1 MAISKES
8 VFFILLSGFAA
19 VSLAGPTDCFVP
31 NGTDRNDGSDVKA
44 NSIAYTPCD
53 QRAPFSMCCRYGAD
67 DCLDNGLCQG
77 YGADGSRPI
86 WRESCT
92 DPTWTSPYCLKL
104 CVRGQTTT
112 GFDYEDGDV
121 TVHECADGGFCCGQN
136 NDTCCGT
143 SEAQYIVNGQVTNVD
158 PKSTTTSSSSSSSST
173 SSSTPAPIGQGSPA
187 PPTPQSNTDGGTN
200 IGAIAGGVIGG
211 VVALAIIAA
220 AIWFF
225 KGRRKHQVPD
235 AQQQPHHAQDAYY
248 PPPKS
253 PAPPQ
258 YHVQPG
264 LHEVQGGSDGL
275 DTSQLDGQEKYE
287 IGHQK
292 RDRMGRQELE

>member
-8 VFFILLSGFAA
+8 VFFVLLSAFAPF
-19 VSLAGPTDCFVP
+19 SLAGPTDCFVP
-31 NGTDRNDGSDVKA
+31 NGTDRNDASDVRA
-44 NSIAYTPCD
+44 NSVAYTPCD

-77 YGADGSRPI
+77 YAADGSRPV

-92 DPTWTSPYCLKL
+92 DPTWTSPYCLNL
-104 CVRGQTTT
+104 CVRGQTAT

-121 TVHECADGGFCCGQN
+121 TVHECPDGGFCCGQN

-143 SEAQYIVNGQVTNVD
+143 SAAQYIVNSQVTNVN
-158 PKSTTTSSSSSSSST
+158 PNSTTTSSSSSTST
-173 SSSTPAPIGQGSPA
+173 SSSTPAPNGQGSPA

-225 KGRRKHQVPD
+225 KGRRKHQAPD
-235 AQQQPHHAQDAYY
+235 AQQQPHQAQDGYY

-264 LHEVQGGSDGL
+264 LHEVQGGPDGL
-275 DTSQLDGQEKYE
+275 GTSQLDGQEKYE

-292 RDRMGRQELE
+292 KDRMGRQELE